1 MIQKLALLM
10 ALLGMLAACGGG
22 DGTNPVNN
30 PGTDEDDTETE
41 LPDGTDDATASDPIT
56 RYEEQDGSGNG
67 YASDISYDAATDTFT
82 VNNLG
87 FDGANVYTRDDQVAS
102 LGPFAVYEATD
113 TFYDSITGAPINQ
126 IADYKAVYGVST
138 SGQTNFAIVRT
149 GGYIDYGFGGFVYA
163 RNGSVTLP
171 TTGQAAYSGDYAGLR
186 DFSGRGGIEY
196 VTGDMNMSIDFEDF
210 DDGDAVKGYV
220 FNRRVYDTAGNDVTN
235 NILDAMGNG
244 ATALPTL
251 VFDVGPGVTQENGEI
266 AGTLGSNTFDENG
279 VATQYEDGNYYAVLS
294 GSNAEEVVGVIVVDS
309 NDPRF
314 GVDVRETGGFILY
327 R

>member
-10 ALLGMLAACGGG
+10 ALLGMLSACGGG

-30 PGTDEDDTETE
+30 PGTDDGDDGTE
-41 LPDGTDDATASDPIT
+41 LPDGTDGATAADPII
-56 RYEEQDGSGNG
+56 RYEEQSENGNG
-67 YASDISYDAATDTFT
+67 YASDISYDPATDTFS

-87 FDGANVYTRDDQVAS
+87 FDGANVYTRDNQVAW
-102 LGPFAVYEATD
+102 LGPFAVYEATE
-113 TFYDSITGAPINQ
+113 TFYDSMTGAPISQ
-126 IADYKAVYGVST
+126 IADYKAIYGVSS

-186 DFSGRGGIEY
+186 DFSGRDGIEY
-196 VTGDMNMSIDFEDF
+196 VTGDMEMSIDFEDF
-210 DDGDAVKGYV
+210 DSGDAVSGYV
-220 FNRRVYDTAGNDVTN
+220 YNRRVYDTAGNDVTN
-235 NILDAMGNG
+235 DILVAMGNG
-244 ATALPTL
+244 ATSLPTL
-251 VFDVGPGVTQENGEI
+251 VFDIGPGVTQDNGEI
-266 AGTLGSNTFDENG
+266 AGTLRSNTFDANG
-279 VATQYEDGNYYAVLS
+279 VATKYEEGNYYAVLS
-294 GSNAEEVVGVIVVDS
+294 GANAEEVVGVIVVDS
-309 NDPRF
+309 NDPRY